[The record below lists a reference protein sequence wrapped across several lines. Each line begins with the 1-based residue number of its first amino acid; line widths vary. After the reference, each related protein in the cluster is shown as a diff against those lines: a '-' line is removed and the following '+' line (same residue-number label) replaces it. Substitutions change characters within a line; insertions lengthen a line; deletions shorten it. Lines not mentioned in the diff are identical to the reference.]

1 MENQQTPLKLE
12 RVSESIYAGFWIRLG
27 SMFLDALFLYPLT
40 WLLGYLNGRGIH
52 MYYYTVVPMFLFGLW
67 YNIYLPKRYG
77 GTAGKLAVGIS
88 IIRLDGAPI
97 AWKEAALRYLV
108 TLIFVVLTIGLMMYC
123 LGKADEETYLG
134 MGWMKRTAYLVT
146 FSPLLFKITS
156 WSQGLWDISEL
167 FVLLTNPRKRALHDY
182 IAGTVVVK
190 AIYIDRI
197 REAMK
202 PTPCAVGM
210 PY

>member
-27 SMFLDALFLYPLT
+27 ANILDGLFLFPLT
-40 WLLGYLNGRGIH
+40 WLVGYLNCSGIDL
-52 MYYYTVVPMFLFGLW
+52 YYYTVIPMFLFGLW

-97 AWKEAALRYLV
+97 SWKEAVLRYLV
-108 TLIFVVLTIGLMMYC
+108 TLIFVVLTIGLMIYC
-123 LGKADEETYLG
+123 LGKADEETYVG
-134 MGWMKRTAYLVT
+134 IGWMKRTAYLVT
-146 FSPLLFKITS
+146 FAPLLFKITT
-156 WSQGLWDISEL
+156 WSQSLWEFSEL
-167 FVLLTNPRKRALHDY
+167 LVLLTNSRKRGPQDFM
-182 IAGTVVVK
+182 AGTVVVK
-190 AIYIDRI
+190 AIYVDKI

-202 PTPCAVGM
+202 PSEIEE
-210 PY
+210 

>member
-1 MENQQTPLKLE
+1 MLHTETPLKLE

-27 SMFLDALFLYPLT
+27 SMFLDAFFLLPLT
-40 WLLGYLNGRGIH
+40 LLVGYLNGRGIN

-77 GTAGKLAVGIS
+77 GTAGKLVVGIS

-97 AWKEAALRYLV
+97 AWKEATLRYLV
-108 TLIFVVLTIGLMMYC
+108 TMFFVVITIGLMIYC

-134 MGWMKRTAYLVT
+134 LGWMNKTGYLVSL
-146 FSPLLFKITS
+146 SPLLIKITN
-156 WSQGLWDISEL
+156 WSQSLWNISEL
-167 FVLLTNPRKRALHDY
+167 FVLLTNPRKRALQDY
-182 IAGTVVVK
+182 MAGTVVVK

-202 PTPCAVGM
+202 PSAM
-210 PY
+210 EEKS